1 MACAPRSSPRGC
13 ARSWIVHLNLLK
25 TRMEPRKRLGNHI
38 PALVMALVLAGAC
51 SGSDL
56 ASRSPLAD
64 ARTSPTALG
73 RAALQAV
80 IAGDDE
86 GLESLMITR
95 GEYETLLWPVLPDRF
110 QMPFDFVWSVTGPRS
125 RKARRGTIARYEGIP
140 MRLERVELG
149 DDVEAYEEFTLYRGS
164 RMWVRREDT
173 GAVGVLPLMD
183 ALIEMDGGWKFMNYV
198 EEA

>member
-1 MACAPRSSPRGC
+1 ME
-13 ARSWIVHLNLLK
+13 SWKLA
-25 TRMEPRKRLGNHI
+25 TR
-38 PALVMALVLAGAC
+38 VLALATVLITTAAC
-51 SGSDL
+51 SGSEL
-56 ASRSPLAD
+56 ARHSPLAD

-73 RAALQAV
+73 RAALEAV

-86 GLESLMITR
+86 ALDSLMITR
-95 GEYETLLWPVLPDRF
+95 DEYQTLLWPVLPDRF

-125 RKARRGTIARYEGIP
+125 RKARRGTIATYQGVP

-149 DDVEAYEEFTLYRGS
+149 EDVERYEEFTLYRGA

-183 ALIEMDGGWKFMNYV
+183 ALVEMEGGWKFMNFV